1 MLIERGL
8 RRYMKIAIIGSRGI
22 PNRYGGFEKFTEDL
36 SVALA
41 NKGFQVYV
49 SCEHSSDNNK
59 VEKYKGVNLFYF
71 PIRPPKSNKLRNL
84 YEILYDIYSLF
95 WASRRVDIIYMLS
108 YTASPFFF
116 IPKMFGKKLFVN
128 PDGLEWKRDKFNF
141 FEKQLLLFNEKM
153 MVVWADKIIADSNE
167 IKKYYDRKYNVS
179 SEFIPY
185 WVDEIAEVKWDH
197 EKLPDL
203 LKGKIKQNNYWLVV
217 ARLEPENNIHVI
229 VEGYSGSSS
238 NRPLVIVG
246 NFQSKVYQER
256 VRQIIE
262 RRAKDK
268 EIYFT
273 GAIYNQEILNM
284 LRQNC
289 FAYIHGHS
297 VGGTNP
303 SLLEAM
309 IMKNIIITHDNEFNR
324 EVCGSLAVYFKESNE
339 LERKL
344 GLIEVDTVDYLVLK
358 KNAYVRVNR
367 YYNLHDVANKYEEL
381 FKKDFESDN
390 I

>member
-1 MLIERGL
+1 
-8 RRYMKIAIIGSRGI
+8 MKIAILGSRGI

-49 SCEHSSDNNK
+49 SCEHPSGNNK
-59 VEKYKGVNLFYF
+59 IEKYKGVNLFYF
-71 PIRPPKSNKLRNL
+71 PIHPPKSNKLRNL

-116 IPKMFGKKLFVN
+116 IPKIFGKKLFVN

-141 FEKQLLLFNEKM
+141 FEKHLLLFNEKM
-153 MVVWADKIIADSNE
+153 MVAWADKIIADSNE
-167 IKKYYDRKYNVS
+167 IKKYYDNKYKVS

-185 WVDEIAEVKWDH
+185 WVDEVAAVKWDP
-197 EKLPDL
+197 EKLPGL
-203 LKGKIKQNNYWLVV
+203 LKEKIERNNYWLVV

-229 VEGYSGSSS
+229 IDGYLESSS
-238 NRPLVIVG
+238 NKPLIIVG
-246 NFQSKVYQER
+246 NFQSKAYQKK
-256 VRQIIE
+256 VLSTIE
-262 RRAKDK
+262 GRLNGKH
-268 EIYFT
+268 IYFT
-273 GAIYNQEILNM
+273 GAIYNQETLNM
-284 LRQNC
+284 LRQHC

-309 IMKNIIITHDNEFNR
+309 IMKNIIIAHDNEFNR
-324 EVCGSLAVYFKESNE
+324 EVCGDFAVYFKDSMALKDKFNQVNNNYSEYLE
-339 LERKL
+339 LK
-344 GLIEVDTVDYLVLK
+344 I
-358 KNAYVRVNR
+358 NAYKRVKKL
-367 YYNLHDVANKYEEL
+367 YSWDYVVNKYEEL
-381 FKKDFESDN
+381 FKMDFESDQ